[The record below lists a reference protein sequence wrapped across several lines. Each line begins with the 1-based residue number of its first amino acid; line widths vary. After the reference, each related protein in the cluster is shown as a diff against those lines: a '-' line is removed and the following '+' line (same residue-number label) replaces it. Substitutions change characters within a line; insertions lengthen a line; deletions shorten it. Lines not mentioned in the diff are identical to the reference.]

1 MSKLLKKINNG
12 EVYFIAEMSG
22 NHGGSVEKAMEIVR
36 SVAETGADC
45 LKLQTYTADTITID
59 CDSPD
64 FQTTPGSLWEGRTL
78 YDLYEEAYTPWEWQ
92 KKIKDEC
99 ERLCLDFISSV
110 FDPTS
115 VDFLESIGCE
125 MYKIASPELIDIPL
139 IKYAARLGKPMVI
152 SCGMGT
158 AEEIQEAVD
167 ACRSVGNDKIVLLKC
182 TSEYPAVYEDM
193 NIATMAD
200 MRERFGCAVGL
211 SDHSMGWG
219 VDVAAATLG
228 ASVIEKHYCLSR
240 DEKTVDSDFSMEPEE
255 FKAMIRDVRRA
266 KASIGKV
273 TYERS
278 EREAKK
284 VNARRSLYA
293 VKNIS
298 VGEAFT
304 NENVR
309 SIRPGHGLAP
319 KHLDELL
326 GKTAKRNINFGER
339 IVEGDLDNKGLE
351 E

>member
-1 MSKLLKKINNG
+1 MRLFEKIDNG
-12 EVYFIAEMSG
+12 DVYFIAEMSG
-22 NHGGSVEKAMEIVR
+22 NHGGSLEKALEIVR

-59 CDSPD
+59 CDTPD
-64 FQTTPGSLWEGRTL
+64 FQTTPGGLWEGRTL
-78 YDLYEEAYTPWEWQ
+78 YDLYQEAHTPWEWQ
-92 KKIKDEC
+92 KEIKDEC
-99 ERLCLDFISSV
+99 ERLGLDFISSV

-125 MYKIASPELIDIPL
+125 MYKIASPELIDTPL
-139 IKYAARLGKPMVI
+139 IKYAARTGKPMVI

-158 AEEIQEAVD
+158 ADEIQEAVD
-167 ACRSVGNDKIVLLKC
+167 ACHSVGNDQVVLLKC

-240 DEKTVDSDFSMEPEE
+240 KEKTVDSDFSMEPEE

-273 TYERS
+273 TYDRTEL
-278 EREAKK
+278 EANK
-284 VNARRSLYA
+284 VNSRRSLYA
-293 VKNIS
+293 VKDIAI
-298 VGEAFT
+298 GEVFSA
-304 NENVR
+304 ENVR
-309 SIRPGHGLAP
+309 SIRPGYGLAP
-319 KHLDELL
+319 KHLSELL
-326 GKTAKRNINFGER
+326 GKTAKRNIKFGER
-339 IVEGDLDNKGLE
+339 IIEGDLGE
-351 E
+351 TTC

>member
-1 MSKLLKKINNG
+1 MRLFEKIDNG
-12 EVYFIAEMSG
+12 DVYFIAEMSG
-22 NHGGSVEKAMEIVR
+22 NHGGSLEKALEIVR

-59 CDSPD
+59 CDTPD
-64 FQTTPGSLWEGRTL
+64 FQTTPGGLWEGRTL
-78 YDLYEEAYTPWEWQ
+78 YDLYEEAHTPWAWQ
-92 KKIKDEC
+92 KEIKDEC
-99 ERLCLDFISSV
+99 ERLGLDFISSV

-125 MYKIASPELIDIPL
+125 MYKIASPELIDTPL
-139 IKYAARLGKPMVI
+139 IKYAARTGKPMVI

-158 AEEIQEAVD
+158 ADEIQEAVD
-167 ACRSVGNDKIVLLKC
+167 ACHSVGNDQVVLLKC

-240 DEKTVDSDFSMEPEE
+240 EEKTVDSDFSMEPEE
-255 FKAMIRDVRRA
+255 FKAMIRDIRRA

-273 TYERS
+273 TYDRTE
-278 EREAKK
+278 EEEKHLHG
-284 VNARRSLYA
+284 RRSLYA
-293 VKNIS
+293 VKDIAI
-298 VGEAFT
+298 GEVFSA
-304 NENVR
+304 ENVR
-309 SIRPGHGLAP
+309 SIRPGYGLAP
-319 KHLDELL
+319 KHLSELL
-326 GKTAKRNINFGER
+326 GKTAKRNIKFGER
-339 IVEGDLDNKGLE
+339 ITEKDLVSN
-351 E
+351 